1 MPVYVYRII
10 RPKSGAARRGGASCA
25 AEETFEVRQ
34 SIHDAPLTKHPETGE
49 PVERVICAPAIAS
62 SKQGNAALSSA
73 GFTKY
78 KRMSDGTY
86 ERQAGSGGPKHVDP
100 QKLKGRLGET

>member
-1 MPVYVYRII
+1 MPLYVYRII
-10 RPKSGAARRGGASCA
+10 RSTPGGRRDGDAAR

-34 SIHDAPLTKHPETGE
+34 SIHDPPLTKHPETGE

-62 SKQGNAALSSA
+62 SKLGNAELGAA

-78 KRMSDGTY
+78 KRRSDGTY
-86 ERQAGSGGPKHVDP
+86 EREAGRAGPKHVDP
-100 QKLKGRLGET
+100 RKWS

>member
-1 MPVYVYRII
+1 MPLYVYRVI
-10 RPKSGAARRGGASCA
+10 RPAKSRKADAA

-34 SIHDAPLTKHPETGE
+34 SMKDPPWTKHPETGE

-62 SKQGNAALSSA
+62 GKMGNAALSGA

-78 KRMSDGTY
+78 TKRSDGTY
-86 ERQAGSGGPKHVDP
+86 EREAGAGGPKHVDP
-100 QKLKGRLGET
+100 RKLAGLE